1 MVIHVVTTK
10 PSLLV
15 TINDA
20 GWGTPSDAYIRQ
32 NLSTETQLA

>member
-15 TINDA
+15 TINDPQR
-20 GWGTPSDAYIRQ
+20 GTPSDAYE
-32 NLSTETQLA
+32 LLESDC